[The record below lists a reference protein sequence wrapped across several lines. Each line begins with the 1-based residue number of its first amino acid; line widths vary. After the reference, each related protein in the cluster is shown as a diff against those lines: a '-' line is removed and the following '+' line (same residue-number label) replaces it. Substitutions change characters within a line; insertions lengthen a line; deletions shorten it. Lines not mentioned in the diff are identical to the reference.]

1 MWVSR
6 VLGNYH
12 YQRMSLVTVGV
23 ARERTSNAQW
33 PWEPSIG
40 HNVQPF
46 TDNGTVSI
54 WVNNSPFG
62 RKTTPKK
69 QINCLDCVYLVYT
82 LYTEFTRTVLL
93 QNTLKP
99 LKRMVLHLNKIFRCL
114 PHSFNRIRSTG
125 YKGSWGCRIHFE
137 SILSPRI
144 RNIHILYISKS
155 SFEHQTLGILWNYY
169 CMWEI
174 DVHIF
179 CGIPLPRNWHSTTK
193 LRTVS
198 N

>member
-54 WVNNSPFG
+54 WVNNSPVG

-69 QINCLDCVYLVYT
+69 QINCTDCVYLVYT

-99 LKRMVLHLNKIFRCL
+99 LKRMVLHLNKIFNL
-114 PHSFNRIRSTG
+114 DAF
-125 YKGSWGCRIHFE
+125 
-137 SILSPRI
+137 L
-144 RNIHILYISKS
+144 
-155 SFEHQTLGILWNYY
+155 
-169 CMWEI
+169 
-174 DVHIF
+174 
-179 CGIPLPRNWHSTTK
+179 IPLTVYA
-193 LRTVS
+193 LRDIRVLEGAAYTLSRSYLPGFVTFTSYIYQSPVS
-198 N
+198 NIKP